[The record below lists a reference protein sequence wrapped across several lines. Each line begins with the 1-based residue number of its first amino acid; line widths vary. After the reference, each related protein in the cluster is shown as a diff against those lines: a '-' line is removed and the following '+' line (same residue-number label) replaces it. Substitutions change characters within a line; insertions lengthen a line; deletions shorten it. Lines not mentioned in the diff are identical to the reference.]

1 MRLLLKKGILVQKS
15 ASLTVPSPPVSS
27 NGQGR
32 MNSPPMHIG
41 RSSSVDSPRS
51 LKSPSFRIKKR
62 NVKRIELSSSS
73 PIKPALAKRVI
84 RPGESSSDSDIDSL
98 GAITWGGPG
107 SHPTQD
113 RSMYSFFIFSDVG
126 CSMWKVRCTR
136 FRR

>member
-41 RSSSVDSPRS
+41 RSSSADSPRS

-84 RPGESSSDSDIDSL
+84 RPGELEQSL
-98 GAITWGGPG
+98 GAVREV
-107 SHPTQD
+107 TQH
-113 RSMYSFFIFSDVG
+113 RTEA
-126 CSMWKVRCTR
+126 CTR
-136 FRR
+136 FSFSLT